1 MNMSGPELVM
11 AAARPAGLPDLDDT
25 ADTELLRDRL
35 ATAGDVVLTPV
46 EEDAYR
52 RTVSGLPSTR
62 SPDSSTT
69 AVADHPAPPGRGPAP
84 EELEG

>member
-35 ATAGDVVLTPV
+35 ATAGPAADVVLTPV

-52 RTVSGLPSTR
+52 RTVDR
-62 SPDSSTT
+62 
-69 AVADHPAPPGRGPAP
+69 VAEHPVARFIYDGGR
-84 EELEG
+84 